1 MNYIEKLKKWS
12 PEYITVRIYN
22 NLFTPI
28 RVQTFWLIVIFC
40 FVDIFWLRLDITS
53 WFPFFD
59 QEIFISITK
68 KMIYLLLP
76 IGAFTAT
83 FFTIVI
89 EIIKNKLEAQNV
101 TVIWSNLIKYTVYPF
116 IVAVF
121 IGVALFLRD
130 IGIYNHMPLSIFL
143 LFTYLTINSFYTTI
157 KMAEILVNETWQPEP
172 K

>member
-1 MNYIEKLKKWS
+1 
-12 PEYITVRIYN
+12 
-22 NLFTPI
+22 
-28 RVQTFWLIVIFC
+28 
-40 FVDIFWLRLDITS
+40 
-53 WFPFFD
+53 
-59 QEIFISITK
+59 
-68 KMIYLLLP
+68 MIYLLLP